1 MEEFEY
7 ADEKIN
13 DGEIMI
19 AVASMVIGVGVLSLP
34 KELATAT
41 KFADGWVVIL
51 IGGVITI
58 FFTWLAARLAINFP
72 HHSFL
77 SYTTLITTKP
87 IAVILTFI
95 FSLFY
100 LCIAAFQIRKIADIS
115 KQYLFEQTPMEIV
128 ALAFF
133 LVVIYAV
140 SGPSVGLLRLNM
152 MFLPIIIFISLII
165 IAFNLTWFSV
175 DNLLPVFET
184 PLNGYAKGIHA
195 SLLSYGGFSIVLFYI
210 SLVRKPKKTA
220 KKATIGIIIPIVL
233 YLLIFISV
241 MSVFGHSVTKNLLYP
256 TVELAKTVDI
266 PGGLLERFESV
277 FFVIWIMAIFNTT
290 AMAFDIALITMNAIF
305 KKMHKIKLIFILA
318 PIIYFISMF
327 PRDLMEVNTFGTYLS
342 STSYIYVVSVIILL
356 FIIAKLRGVKKSS

>member
-72 HHSFL
+72 HQSFL

-115 KQYLFEQTPMEIV
+115 KQYLFEQTPMEVI
-128 ALAFF
+128 AFAFF

-140 SGPSVGLLRLNM
+140 SGPTVGLLRLNM
-152 MFLPIIIFISLII
+152 MFLPLILFISIIIV
-165 IAFNLTWFSV
+165 AFNITWFSL
-175 DNLLPVFET
+175 DNLFPVFET
-184 PLNGYAKGIHA
+184 DFNGFTKGIHA
-195 SLLSYGGFSIVLFYI
+195 SVMSYGGFSLVLFYI
-210 SLVRKPKKTA
+210 AFVKKPNNTA
-220 KKATIGIIIPIVL
+220 MKATMGMLIPIAL
-233 YLLIFISV
+233 YFLIFISV
-241 MSVFGHSVTKNLLYP
+241 ISVFGHSVTKNLLYP
-256 TVELAKTVDI
+256 TIELAKTVDI
-266 PGGLLERFESV
+266 PGGIFERFESV
-277 FFVIWIMAIFNTT
+277 F
-290 AMAFDIALITMNAIF
+290 L
-305 KKMHKIKLIFILA
+305 L
-318 PIIYFISMF
+318 
-327 PRDLMEVNTFGTYLS
+327 FGLWPFLTQLQWHL
-342 STSYIYVVSVIILL
+342 ILL
-356 FIIAKLRGVKKSS
+356 LLV